1 MSFGVVNESGYYGHM
16 DETSRLSSL
25 ADGVRFER
33 SPDPLLSLRTAPG
46 PDLYAPGNLGEF
58 ARGFSPAEARLRH
71 DAALRA
77 HPSFGAGILLA
88 PQAPSDHK
96 SHPTAI
102 LSRNRWVAIVLALL
116 FGTLGAHNFYL
127 GRTSRAAV
135 NVLVWFAGTLGMTAT
150 GSIFMML
157 PIIALV
163 LVECWQIARRTGDYA
178 DLP

>member
-1 MSFGVVNESGYYGHM
+1 M

-25 ADGVRFER
+25 ADGVHFEQ
-33 SPDPLLSLRTAPG
+33 SPDPLLSLRTPPG

-58 ARGFSPAEARLRH
+58 ARGFTPAEAHLRH
-71 DAALRA
+71 DAVSRA
-77 HPSFGAGILLA
+77 HPSFGAGLA
-88 PQAPSDHK
+88 PASRLHA
-96 SHPTAI
+96 SRRTAL
-102 LSRNRWVAIVLALL
+102 LSGKRWVAVVLALI

-127 GRTSRAAV
+127 GRTDRAVV

-163 LVECWQIARRTGDYA
+163 LVECAQIVRRTGAYA
-178 DLP
+178 DLR